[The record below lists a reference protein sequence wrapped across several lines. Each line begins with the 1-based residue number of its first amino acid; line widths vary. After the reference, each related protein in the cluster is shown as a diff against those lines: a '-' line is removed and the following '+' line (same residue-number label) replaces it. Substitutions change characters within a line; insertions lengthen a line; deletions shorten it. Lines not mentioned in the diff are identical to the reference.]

1 MVEFY
6 APGRS
11 WLHSTDARVKL
22 LFVLGSIPVLL
33 MIRNALLMGIALIL
47 LLLLYAS
54 ARLPS
59 DRGIRLL
66 KALAPVS
73 LVMMLLRTLFYPAGI
88 ELAAWGPMRLTS
100 IGLAEGLA
108 LGLRLISMALA
119 VFLWLYT
126 TEGRAIVQSLV
137 RLGMPYAWGLSLS
150 LALRYVPTVG
160 ASYQTIL
167 QAQQARGLDLESYRG
182 IKRVRALLPA
192 LLALMVTSFRASESM
207 ARALE
212 ARAFGAAGVR
222 RTTLEELHFRSLDW
236 LYLILMVLT
245 LAVLFY
251 LRIAFG
257 VGSEPLALIPS

>member
-6 APGRS
+6 TPGRS
-11 WLHSTDARVKL
+11 WLHSADARVKL
-22 LFVLGSIPVLL
+22 LFVSGSIPALL
-33 MIRNALLMGIALIL
+33 MIRNAPLLGIALIL

-54 ARLPS
+54 AGLPP
-59 DRGIRLL
+59 DRSIRLL

-73 LVMMLLRTLFYPAGI
+73 LVMMLLRTFFYPAGA
-88 ELAAWGPMRLTS
+88 ELAAWGPLRLTS
-100 IGLAEGLA
+100 VGLAEGLA

-126 TEGRAIVQSLV
+126 TEGRAIIRSLV
-137 RLGMPYAWGLSLS
+137 RLGIPYAWGLSLS
-150 LALRYVPTVG
+150 LALRYVPAVG

-167 QAQQARGLDLESYRG
+167 QAQRARGLDLESYRG
-182 IKRVRALLPA
+182 IKRVRALLPG

-212 ARAFGAAGVR
+212 ARAFGAAGVQ

-236 LYLILMVLT
+236 LYLILLVSG
-245 LAVLFY
+245 LAGLLY
-251 LRIAFG
+251 LRIVLG
-257 VGSEPLALIPS
+257 LGSDPLALMPS